1 MEAVV
6 TKGEYSNT
14 SKLVALVWE
23 DDELDKMY
31 FIPGIPNYSRTTWN
45 LEKPAREAFQKEIDK
60 VWNKIMWKK

>member
-31 FIPGIPNYSRTTWN
+31 FIPGIPNYSRTTG
-45 LEKPAREAFQKEIDK
+45 I
-60 VWNKIMWKK
+60 